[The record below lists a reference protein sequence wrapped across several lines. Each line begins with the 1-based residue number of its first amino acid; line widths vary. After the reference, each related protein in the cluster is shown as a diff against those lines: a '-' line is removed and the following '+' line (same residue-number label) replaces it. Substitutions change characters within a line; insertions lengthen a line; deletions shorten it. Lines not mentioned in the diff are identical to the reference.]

1 MAEATIDELV
11 IEVSSDADA
20 ASKGLDKL
28 VSSLASV
35 EKRVES
41 SFPKIGR
48 LADNIRKLSNSTSG
62 LNVQKLSQLGDLRVS
77 KALGTNIE
85 SLAGAISQLPSDA
98 EAKLSGLS
106 ALGSL
111 GETSV
116 SKSLGTNLALL
127 GQAIIQLPTDTGSR
141 LLGLAYLRSLGDLKI
156 SSTIAKNLRAIAEA
170 VDEISPETASKLSAV
185 AQSVSGFKEL
195 DGVKIGTFVSG
206 LKKLPDAMKAFE
218 GMDVE
223 AFADGMGKLNAQ
235 LGPLAQNVKTLQQ
248 NVNELPKSW
257 RSAGAAART
266 VASTN
271 KYLGQSMDDAGKK
284 VDTLSDRLKKLF
296 NFAQIVAGVKLVVG
310 KLGEAVNAVS
320 DYVEDMN
327 LYAASMGEFAESGT
341 DFAMKVQ
348 TMMGIDSGEWMRFQG
363 VLQSIGT
370 GFGIANDRMAVMSQN
385 MTQLGYDLASFYNLD
400 IDEAMRKVQSGFAG
414 ELEPMRRIGYDL
426 SVARMQIEATN
437 LGIEKQV
444 ADMTQAEKAALRYH
458 LMMTQLTQTHGD
470 MARTIN
476 SPANQLRVLRAQL
489 TLAARAIGNIF
500 IPMLNAILPY
510 AIAAAK
516 AIRMLAETI
525 AKFFGIDVN
534 FEVDYSSLDPSGIS
548 TGGIDT
554 DGLDDL
560 ASSAGDAG
568 DAVEDTKQKVEELK
582 RSVMGFDE
590 LNKLVDNSQSDSSGG
605 SGKVKT
611 PEIDTGDLGSVLD
624 QIPMETYDFMKGL
637 DDYLTDVTDKLAEK
651 IKKLLPIIEAIAGAL
666 AAWKIADALLPDTI
680 KGIDRFKKLLG
691 VAMAVAGAIIY
702 INGLWDAWVNGINLD
717 NLLQMLIGM
726 AGVIGGLALAF
737 GPVAAGI
744 GAIVTGLGLFAV
756 GLKDAITNG
765 VNGFNQIAMAVGTV
779 ATAVGTHLA
788 GLPPI
793 VTGIV
798 LAVGGAT
805 QAVIA
810 FLDAWNNGLGVAN
823 IGGYLAGITSA
834 AVGMGI
840 AINPIAGII
849 TGIVGLFGL
858 GVLSLREMI
867 TEGQNWA
874 NSIGAAISGIAE
886 GGLGALLGEFAKFGA
901 GEGSI
906 LWEVFANI
914 EKLGGPFP
922 KIVESVMEF
931 AGAFAPVLKVL
942 GKVAGA
948 IGAIISVIDLVISI
962 KEVFDAV
969 TSGGKIANET
979 IFSLVTS
986 ILGIGIALAGV
997 VGWPALVV
1005 AAIVA
1010 AVAAIGALIYNNWDA
1025 ICEFFAGVPE
1035 WFDTNVVQPVVGF
1048 FSGLGD
1054 FFSGLWETIVAGISE
1069 WWSGVASWFD
1079 TNVVQPVV
1087 GFFTGLGEFFGGL
1100 WEAIVNGIS
1109 EWWGG
1114 VAQWF
1119 QDNVIQP
1126 IVDFWTPIV
1135 EWWQQLNES
1144 FGATAEAIWHNIG
1157 VFIGGIVQIVQ
1168 RVWEVVGEW
1177 FDQNVWQPIQN
1188 FATNTWNN
1196 ITGFAQQAWDTITG
1210 LWNQAMQWV
1219 DTNIVQP
1226 IVTGVQNA
1234 WNTITT
1240 KAQEAWNS
1248 LTGFAQQAWNTITGI
1263 WSALT
1268 GWFDQN
1274 IVQPIV
1280 SGFANAWNDAVQKAR
1295 DAWNGITNAFSQFG
1309 EFFGGIVSGAWER
1322 IKAAFQ
1328 YGGQIFEGVVD
1339 AIINAFKW
1347 AVNELIGGLNWA
1359 ISQPFE
1365 GLNSIIRAMRDW
1377 EILDIRPFAGFWEVP
1392 VPQIPY
1398 LAKGG
1403 QVTSGQLFVARENGI
1418 PEMVG
1423 QMGGK
1428 TTVANNQQIV
1438 EGISQGVANA
1448 MFRVIATQ
1456 RASEGGETVIEIP
1469 LFIGR
1474 EELSR
1479 AVYKGDL
1486 GNVRRGVINPVFV

>member
-11 IEVSSDADA
+11 IEVSSDAAKA
-20 ASKGLDKL
+20 ARGFDKL
-28 VSSLASV
+28 VSSLSKLESGVQAPIASIERLHDKV
-35 EKRVES
+35 NKLLS
-41 SFPKIGR
+41 SV
-48 LADNIRKLSNSTSG
+48 NS
-62 LNVQKLSQLGDLRVS
+62 LNVQSLLQLSKIKVADG
-77 KALGTNIE
+77 LGTGLSN
-85 SLAGAISQLPSDA
+85 LADGLNSIPADA
-98 EAKLSGLS
+98 EAKIASLSGLTVLKGLSGSRKLAENIASLSS
-106 ALGSL
+106 AIASVPSDAYVRLSGLTVLTRL
-111 GETSV
+111 GEV
-116 SKSLGTNLALL
+116 
-127 GQAIIQLPTDTGSR
+127 
-141 LLGLAYLRSLGDLKI
+141 KI
-156 SSTIAKNLRAIAEA
+156 SSTLPKNIRAIGEAVQSLPESTAERLRA
-170 VDEISPETASKLSAV
+170 V
-185 AQSVSGFKEL
+185 ADAVSGFKEL
-195 DGVKIGTFVSG
+195 DGVKITTAINGI
-206 LKKLPDAMKAFE
+206 KKLPEAMRNFE
-218 GMDVE
+218 GLDIDLFTE
-223 AFADGMGKLNAQ
+223 AMAKLNTQ
-235 LGPLAQNVKTLQQ
+235 LGPMAKNIRELADSINQ
-248 NVNELPKSW
+248 LPPSFRTAGK
-257 RSAGAAART
+257 SAGTVTSANKQLARQ
-266 VASTN
+266 
-271 KYLGQSMDDAGKK
+271 LDATGKK
-284 VDTLSDRLKKLF
+284 ADTLGDRLKRLF
-296 NFAQIVAGVKLVVG
+296 NTAAVIAALRTVVS

-327 LYAASMGEFAESGT
+327 LYAASMGEFAKAGAK
-341 DFAMKVQ
+341 FAMDVQ
-348 TMMGIDSGEWMRFQG
+348 TKMGIDSGEWMRFQG

-370 GFGIANDRMAVMSQN
+370 GFGIAGDRMATMSQN

-426 SVARMQIEATN
+426 SVARMEIEAAN

-444 ADMTQAEKAALRYH
+444 KDMTQAEKAALRYH

-500 IPMLNAILPY
+500 IPLLNAILPY

-516 AIRMLAETI
+516 AIRMLAQTI
-525 AKFFGIDVN
+525 ADFFGIKAN
-534 FEVDYSSLDPSGIS
+534 FDVDYSGLDTSGIGS
-548 TGGIDT
+548 GIDT
-554 DGLDDL
+554 SGIDDIGD
-560 ASSAGDAG
+560 SAEDAG
-568 DAVEDTKQKVEELK
+568 DAVEETKKKVDKLK
-582 RSVMGFDE
+582 NSVMGFDE
-590 LNKLVDNSQSDSSGG
+590 LNKLVDNSQSEDSGG

-611 PEIDTGDLGSVLD
+611 PEIDTGSLGSVLD

-666 AAWKIADALLPDTI
+666 AAWKIADALLPDTL

-717 NLLQMLIGM
+717 NLLQMLTGM

-874 NSIGAAISGIAE
+874 NSIGAAIAGIAE
-886 GGLGALLGEFAKFGA
+886 GGLGALITQFAKFGA
-901 GEGSI
+901 DEESI
-906 LWEVFANI
+906 LVTVLGNI

-922 KIVESVMEF
+922 KIVESVIEF
-931 AGAFAPVLKVL
+931 TGAFAPVLKVL

-969 TSGGKIANET
+969 TSGGQIANET

-986 ILGIGIALAGV
+986 ILGIGVALAGV

-1025 ICEFFAGVPE
+1025 ICQFFAGLPE
-1035 WFDTNVVQPVVGF
+1035 WFDTNVVQPVAGF
-1048 FSGLGD
+1048 FSGLGE
-1054 FFSGLWETIVAGISE
+1054 FFSGLWETIIAGISE

-1100 WEAIVNGIS
+1100 WETIVNGIG

-1168 RVWEVVGEW
+1168 RAWEVAGEW

-1280 SGFANAWNDAVQKAR
+1280 SGFTNAWNDAVQKAQQ
-1295 DAWNGITNAFSQFG
+1295 AWNSITGVFAQFG
-1309 EFFGGIVSGAWER
+1309 TWFGGIVSEAWEK

-1347 AVNELIGGLNWA
+1347 VVNQLIDGLNWA

-1365 GLNSIIRAMRDW
+1365 GLNSIIRSMRDW

-1392 VPQIPY
+1392 VPQIPH
-1398 LAKGG
+1398 LASGG
-1403 QVTSGQLFVARENGI
+1403 QVTYGQLFVARENGLT
-1418 PEMVG
+1418 EMVG
-1423 QMGGK
+1423 QMGNK
-1428 TTVANNQQIV
+1428 ATVANNQQIV